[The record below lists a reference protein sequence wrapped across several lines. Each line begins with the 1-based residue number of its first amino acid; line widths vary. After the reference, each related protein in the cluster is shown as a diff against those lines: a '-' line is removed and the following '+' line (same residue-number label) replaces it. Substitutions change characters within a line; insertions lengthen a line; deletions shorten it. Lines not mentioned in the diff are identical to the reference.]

1 MSGNAMLPLTTD
13 GEIALNKLLDDIKEP
28 ITALYAFRG
37 NEVCEQTA
45 RLVARRFGLRI
56 RNNDMLAPVSA
67 GLWQGLTHEELRFRF
82 PSIFPQWEEN
92 PLSVNPPEG
101 EAIADAVER
110 FRAALKKILPR
121 NREGHVAL
129 VLRPMG
135 LQIVKGLL
143 RGENLPTI
151 ATHLHGKAGLERIEV
166 EEGKHENVKY
176 ET

>member
-1 MSGNAMLPLTTD
+1 MLPLTTD
-13 GEIALNKLLDDIKEP
+13 GEVALNKLLDDIKEP
-28 ITALYAFRG
+28 ITALYACRG

-56 RNNDMLAPVSA
+56 RNNDLLAPVSA

-110 FRAALKKILPR
+110 FRVALKKILRR
-121 NREGHVAL
+121 NREGHLAL

-143 RGENLPTI
+143 GGEDLTAI
-151 ATHLHGKAGLERIEV
+151 AAHLHEQAGMERIEI
-166 EEGKHENVKY
+166 EETKHENMKH